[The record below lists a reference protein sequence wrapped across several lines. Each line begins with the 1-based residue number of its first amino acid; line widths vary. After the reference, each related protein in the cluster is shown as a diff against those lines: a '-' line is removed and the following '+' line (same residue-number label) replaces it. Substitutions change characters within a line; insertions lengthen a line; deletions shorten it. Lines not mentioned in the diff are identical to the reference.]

1 MIKTST
7 LNDILRYLYKET
19 NETEN
24 RDLEQQMLCDA
35 ELLDECISLQSMKTL
50 MDKIRKMPSSATMQS
65 ILDYSKSQSSDFVLG

>member
-7 LNDILRYLYKET
+7 LNDIIGYLYKET

-24 RDLEQQMLCDA
+24 RDLEQQMLCSA
-35 ELLDECISLQSMKTL
+35 ELLDEYLSLESIKGMMDNIRQMPSGKTL
-50 MDKIRKMPSSATMQS
+50 QS

>member
-7 LNDILRYLYKET
+7 LNDIIRYLYKET

-24 RDLEQQMLCDA
+24 RDLEEKVLCDT
-35 ELLDECISLQSMKTL
+35 ELLDEYLSLQSMKTL
-50 MDKIRKMPSSATMQS
+50 MDKIRKVPSPATMQS